1 MKYFFLLF
9 LFVFSINMIGLAA
22 ETEPQ
27 YSETAAGQE
36 RVSEGIP
43 MPVDFSN
50 EKQSFLKRGL
60 LHIQAV
66 FLPGNFPSF
75 LWSFLISAIGA
86 YTIYGLV
93 LGPLSVLAV
102 YFMAKKKKSE
112 VMKAVWGWLTGTAV
126 GLGIWILIRV
136 L

>member
-1 MKYFFLLF
+1 MKRLVLTLSFIFAVVLF
-9 LFVFSINMIGLAA
+9 AGAA
-22 ETEPQ
+22 ESNPQ
-27 YSETAAGQE
+27 SAETVAKQE
-36 RVSEGIP
+36 NISEGIP
-43 MPVDFSN
+43 VPVDSAN
-50 EKQSFLKRGL
+50 EKQSFFKRS
-60 LHIQAV
+60 
-66 FLPGNFPSF
+66 FLRVKAALVPGNFPSF

-126 GLGIWILIRV
+126 GLGVWILIRV

>member
-1 MKYFFLLF
+1 MKRLF
-9 LFVFSINMIGLAA
+9 ISLAFIFGIIVFAGAA
-22 ETEPQ
+22 E
-27 YSETAAGQE
+27 SETRYAETAVKQE
-36 RVSEGIP
+36 IVTEGIP
-43 MPVDFSN
+43 LPVDLVN
-50 EKQSFLKRGL
+50 EKQSFFKRSFFRLKAA
-60 LHIQAV
+60 LH
-66 FLPGNFPSF
+66 PGNFPSF

-126 GLGIWILIRV
+126 GLGVWILIKV